1 MFAVE
6 LSTQIKER
14 YKLCEKC
21 SLVQKECEGVES
33 FKESSFEKESTKAQS
48 QEAICEKLNSS
59 KSAFEDEILFLEK
72 KFGESKHSE
81 QDELMVS
88 NTERILSLR
97 DDSKSLKSQVADAEP
112 TFKVFQMN
120 EDQQDSYNGCFE

>member
-14 YKLCEKC
+14 YKLREKC

-48 QEAICEKLNSS
+48 
-59 KSAFEDEILFLEK
+59 
-72 KFGESKHSE
+72 
-81 QDELMVS
+81 
-88 NTERILSLR
+88 
-97 DDSKSLKSQVADAEP
+97 
-112 TFKVFQMN
+112 
-120 EDQQDSYNGCFE
+120 